1 MAAKNKRTGN
11 RRPRISVRKTTTVRT
26 SKNGRQVAEKYTP
39 TGKGPAR
46 SGVTSTRRTAG
57 ARAAS
62 QSGKSHASD
71 RRKVARAPG
80 KRAQTG
86 KKGKIT
92 TYYEYRA
99 NRSDA
104 DKRRRR

>member
-46 SGVTSTRRTAG
+46 SGVTSTRRTAASR
-57 ARAAS
+57 AR
-62 QSGKSHASD
+62 
-71 RRKVARAPG
+71 
-80 KRAQTG
+80 TG
-86 KKGKIT
+86 GQDEDSIT
-92 TYYEYRA
+92 TFML
-99 NRSDA
+99 SP
-104 DKRRRR
+104 